1 MEGNI
6 VINISD
12 VDEQR
17 TGIEVSVRLEDVNSF
32 DKISIIKAAISSL
45 LESTIELD
53 LFKVAMLS
61 DLWPDGEPLAKII
74 SKKEAARREN

>member
-17 TGIEVSVRLEDVNSF
+17 TGIEVNVRLERVSSI
-32 DKISIIKAAISSL
+32 DKMLIIKAAMSAL
-45 LESTIELD
+45 LDSTVELS
-53 LFKVAMLS
+53 LFKAAVLS

-74 SKKEAARREN
+74 SKKEAARCEN